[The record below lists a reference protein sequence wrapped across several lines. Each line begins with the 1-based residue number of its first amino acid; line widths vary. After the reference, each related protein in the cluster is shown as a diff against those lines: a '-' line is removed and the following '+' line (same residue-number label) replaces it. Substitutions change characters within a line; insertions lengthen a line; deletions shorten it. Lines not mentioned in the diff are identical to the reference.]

1 MKALRSLLIWMMLAI
16 LPAQGVVAASMMPR
30 ASGCAQPATAVRV
43 AVDAPVAAAMR
54 SEAMTGMHRMHA
66 SSMPCHQAANTVHNH
81 GMAHHTPHD
90 HAKCGACPACCAGL
104 ALAPMPILPS
114 HAAGPTHIAIPF
126 RADHVTS
133 ADLALPERPPRTVLA

>member
-1 MKALRSLLIWMMLAI
+1 MLLAS
-16 LPAQGVVAASMMPR
+16 LPAQGVVAAVR
-30 ASGCAQPATAVRV
+30 AAA
-43 AVDAPVAAAMR
+43 DAPLAAAMR
-54 SEAMTGMHRMHA
+54 SQAMTGMHGTHA
-66 SSMPCHQAANTVHNH
+66 SSMPCHHAAAHGH

-126 RADHVTS
+126 RAGHVTS